1 MRKGLPVF
9 VVGVVLGALGVWA
22 AKGGSV
28 TTTQVAIP
36 QASVLR
42 CDRGELE
49 QASARVA
56 HLERELATIRSGTI
70 GLSQVNGTAPS
81 VDEGSEEIGD
91 DKKKAE
97 KDEALTW
104 RVSAIEKFVPLTS
117 EQKGRLTQKYRAE
130 REAKASGTEAQS
142 ESLEQI
148 LGEENAQYY
157 RQQVNAAFK
166 RMQDEEIEKE
176 VLLVSRQLSL
186 NAAQEESVRSI
197 FGKVEEVVE
206 ANRGIS
212 KNGSPQD
219 RVKTMIE
226 ENRQRGELRSQELRN
241 ILSPDQYQAYLK
253 TQTESAAADVEV
265 FHDPGK

>member
-9 VVGVVLGALGVWA
+9 VVGVVLGAVGVWA

-28 TTTQVAIP
+28 PPTQDAIP

-70 GLSQVNGTAPS
+70 GLSQVNGTASS
-81 VDEGSEEIGD
+81 VDEGSEEIAD

-97 KDEALTW
+97 QDEALTW
-104 RVSAIEKFVPLTS
+104 RVSAIEKFVPLTAD
-117 EQKGRLTQKYRAE
+117 QKGRLTQKYRAE
-130 REAKASGTEAQS
+130 REAKASGIEAQS

-166 RMQDEEIEKE
+166 RMQDEEVEKE

-186 NAAQEESVRSI
+186 SAAQEENVRSI

-206 ANRGIS
+206 ANRGTS
-212 KNGSPQD
+212 KNSSPQD

-241 ILSPDQYQAYLK
+241 ILSPEQYQAYLK